1 MKLPIVTV
9 CHDGM
14 YHSNYVDGLIAS
26 QGTHYW
32 GGLCKSE
39 MESDVVRHRSKL
51 ICQVLQEARLA
62 WATHFLLVDADIGWT
77 ASQFERF
84 ATLDPELEVL
94 GGCYVKK
101 TDTVHQVVCR
111 TDGDK
116 QIEYAADKDIVT
128 VDRIGFGFIR
138 ISRRVLEKAANDGR
152 KTRASWSVVF
162 PTGFVN
168 DTYESEDYM
177 FCHNVIAGAGRVWMD
192 RSTRVTHRGFKT
204 YTV

>member
-1 MKLPIVTV
+1 MKLPILTV

-14 YHSNYVDGLIAS
+14 YHSNYMDGLLAS
-26 QGTHYW
+26 QGTSYW

-51 ICQVLQEARLA
+51 VCQVLQEKRMD

-77 ASQFERF
+77 AAQFERF
-84 ATLDPELEVL
+84 ATLDPALEVL

-101 TDTVHQVVCR
+101 TDSVHQVVCR
-111 TDGDK
+111 NDRGE
-116 QIEYAADKDIVT
+116 QEEYAADKNIVT
-128 VDRIGFGFIR
+128 VDRVGFGFIR
-138 ISRRVLEKAANDGR
+138 LSRRVLEEAAGAGR
-152 KTRASWSVVF
+152 KTKAGWSVVF

-177 FCHNVIAGAGRVWMD
+177 FCHNVIAAGGRVWLD
-192 RSTRVTHRGFKT
+192 RSVRVTHRGMKT